1 MSPVPSQF
9 PTRTRGTIIPV
20 GHCAHGMVPGLYRDS
35 VISAS
40 GVVTRGFGNVTT
52 SYTVLYSSTPVV
64 GRGRLAVLPGRV
76 LSCPSGGSVSGS
88 NGPREPRSRVTRGP
102 LVLSRSIL
110 CLLYP
115 FGGIFSSLT
124 RLLCAL
130 SLASD
135 FLSLPGKC
143 ICRLRARCRLLG
155 VFLTV
160 SRGIVIPVHLSLAL
174 LFPPFTEG

>member
-76 LSCPSGGSVSGS
+76 LSCPSGGPVSGS
-88 NGPREPRSRVTRGP
+88 NGPREPRSRVTRGLSGASFLASP
-102 LVLSRSIL
+102 SLSIFFFLCPDSLVLDSSIFCPLSLVSNFLSAFLGPVRVTSWSRS
-110 CLLYP
+110 
-115 FGGIFSSLT
+115 SS
-124 RLLCAL
+124 R
-130 SLASD
+130 
-135 FLSLPGKC
+135 
-143 ICRLRARCRLLG
+143 
-155 VFLTV
+155 
-160 SRGIVIPVHLSLAL
+160 
-174 LFPPFTEG
+174 